1 MDVDLS
7 FGQKNSY
14 NMVVCVSIP
23 VMHKSEFIDFSHL
36 MVLTTN
42 CHFLY
47 VLDNYCNLK
56 LTWKRFANIA
66 VSLIGRSLD
75 VLIVARSRLIQRENS
90 F

>member
-7 FGQKNSY
+7 FEQKISY
-14 NMVVCVSIP
+14 MVVCVSIP
-23 VMHKSEFIDFSHL
+23 VMHKSEFIDFSHP

-56 LTWKRFANIA
+56 LTWKRFAKIA
-66 VSLIGRSLD
+66 VLLVEFSRRFDSRSLQ
-75 VLIVARSRLIQRENS
+75 INSARK
-90 F
+90 

>member
-56 LTWKRFANIA
+56 TYMEKICKYCCFTCGSFSRRFD
-66 VSLIGRSLD
+66 SRSLQ
-75 VLIVARSRLIQRENS
+75 INSARK
-90 F
+90 